1 MIALNILRQIP
12 LFSELSDEQ
21 FEFAK
26 LGRERWIESGEIW
39 RLRENHRDASVLL
52 DGEIQCTK
60 KVGDR
65 QVLWLIFGPASDRN

>member
-26 LGRERWIESGEIW
+26 LGV
-39 RLRENHRDASVLL
+39 N
-52 DGEIQCTK
+52 DG
-60 KVGDR
+60 
-65 QVLWLIFGPASDRN
+65 